1 MWQCQSEQQHQQ
13 QAQES
18 ERAQRA
24 ELEAFASDPK
34 HEFYRDVA
42 STMADLVELR
52 VKQGQSIDLEKIY
65 AQACAMDD
73 SVSKILTTRA
83 QQAKA
88 SGNAQAVLRAKR
100 AASSVKGDTT
110 LPGATVPQNDSIR
123 ASIEAAIE
131 GLQDT

>member
-1 MWQCQSEQQHQQ
+1 
-13 QAQES
+13 
-18 ERAQRA
+18 
-24 ELEAFASDPK
+24 
-34 HEFYRDVA
+34 
-42 STMADLVELR
+42 
-52 VKQGQSIDLEKIY
+52 
-65 AQACAMDD
+65 MDD